1 MARPKMRRDL
11 IGMRFGKLVVLGLA
25 EERTKD
31 GKVYWICR

>member
-11 IGMRFGKLVVLGLA
+11 IGMRFGIRVVLRVD

-31 GKVYWICR
+31 GKV